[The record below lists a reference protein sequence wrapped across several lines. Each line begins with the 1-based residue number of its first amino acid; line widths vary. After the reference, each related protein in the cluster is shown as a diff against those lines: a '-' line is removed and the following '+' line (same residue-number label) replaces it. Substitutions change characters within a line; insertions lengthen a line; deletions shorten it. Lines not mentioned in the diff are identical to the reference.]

1 MATTGC
7 HNHRLCSQRNGSRV
21 NKRQG
26 MGRYTTRGG
35 KSRVPGVGYPPP
47 RRVWAAHGDQV
58 RTRARAAVPEW
69 GGVPAWF
76 ICPSNHGDGLQT
88 SASWERGAAVLI
100 SAGEVQRP
108 TAPLYPASLCLD
120 PITCDI

>member
-7 HNHRLCSQRNGSRV
+7 HNHRLSSQRSDSRV
-21 NKRQG
+21 NKRTG
-26 MGRYTTRGG
+26 NGSLCDSRGE
-35 KSRVPGVGYPPP
+35 KPGVRSLPP
-47 RRVWAAHGDQV
+47 RRVRAAHGDRA
-58 RTRARAAVPEW
+58 RTGARAAVAEW

-76 ICPSNHGDGLQT
+76 IRPRNHSDGLQT
-88 SASWERGAAVLI
+88 SSSWERGAAVLI

-108 TAPLYPASLCLD
+108 TAPPYPASLCLD

>member
-1 MATTGC
+1 M
-7 HNHRLCSQRNGSRV
+7 GSYMNR
-21 NKRQG
+21 R
-26 MGRYTTRGG
+26 G
-35 KSRVPGVGYPPP
+35 KSRGSLPT
-47 RRVWAAHGDQV
+47 RRVRAAHGDRE
-58 RTRARAAVPEW
+58 RTRARAAAAAW

-76 ICPSNHGDGLQT
+76 ICPRNHGDGLQT

-108 TAPLYPASLCLD
+108 TAPLYPTSLCLD